1 MHFGG
6 RLWYN
11 ALMQK
16 LERQKP
22 IAKGRATGG
31 KLQAGLVFCL
41 ACCVALFALGS
52 VVCDVTVFSE
62 SMGKDGRD
70 YNFKKGQQKSFSFEL
85 TPEWKTYTAE
95 VDKAATPIDRVMFKF
110 FVSKDSVADFDDC
123 VVTPVG

>member
-1 MHFGG
+1 
-6 RLWYN
+6 
-11 ALMQK
+11 MQK

-52 VVCDVTVFSE
+52 VVRDVTVFSE
-62 SMGKDGRD
+62 SMGKDVPGLQLQEGAA
-70 YNFKKGQQKSFSFEL
+70 KEFSFEL